1 MSIRRLSLI
10 SALSLMVSVPALAE
24 PIKVV
29 ASFSILGD
37 MVAKVAGP
45 DATVRVLVG
54 PDGDGHVYQPTPADA
69 RSVAEAKAI
78 FVNGLGF
85 EGWMPRLIK
94 SSTAKGV
101 VVEATKGIKPLKA
114 EEEEHDHDAKKG
126 HDHDHGAFDPHAWHD
141 LKNAQIYVKNIVAG
155 LSAADP
161 EHAEGFKARGAAYAA
176 DLQALDQDIRASID
190 ALPKSKRKVI
200 TSHDAF
206 AYFGKAY
213 GVAFLSPQGVST
225 EAEASA
231 KDVANLIRQ
240 MKKEKIRAVFVENI
254 TDTRLT
260 TQIAKE
266 AGGEIGAPLYSD
278 ALSPA
283 SGPASDFVSLM
294 RYNTAK
300 LTEGMAKN

>member
-1 MSIRRLSLI
+1 MIRRLSLV
-10 SALSLMVSVPALAE
+10 SALTLLISVPALAE

-94 SSTAKGV
+94 SSAAKGV

-114 EEEEHDHDAKKG
+114 EEEEDHKSGHAHDHS
-126 HDHDHGAFDPHAWHD
+126 AFDPHAWHD
-141 LKNAQIYVKNIVAG
+141 LKNAQVYVKNIVSG

-161 EHAEGFKARGAAYAA
+161 DHAEGFKARGAAYTA
-176 DLQALDQDIRASID
+176 DLQALDQDIRASIE
-190 ALPKSKRKVI
+190 ALPKAKRKVI

-213 GVAFLSPQGVST
+213 GITFLAPQGVST

-240 MKKEKIRAVFVENI
+240 MKKEKIRAVFVENV

-266 AGGEIGAPLYSD
+266 AGGELGAPLYSD
-278 ALSPA
+278 ALSPL
-283 SGPASDFVSLM
+283 SGPAPDFLTLI

>member
-10 SALSLMVSVPALAE
+10 SALSLLVSVPALAE

-94 SSTAKGV
+94 SSTTKGV

-114 EEEEHDHDAKKG
+114 AEE
-126 HDHDHGAFDPHAWHD
+126 DHDHGAFDPHAWHD
-141 LKNAQIYVKNIVAG
+141 LKNAQVYVQNIVAG

-161 EHAEGFKARGAAYAA
+161 EHANGFKARGAAYTA

-190 ALPKSKRKVI
+190 ALPKAKRKVI

-213 GVAFLSPQGVST
+213 GIAFLSPQGVST

-260 TQIAKE
+260 AQIAKE
-266 AGGEIGAPLYSD
+266 AGGELGAPLYSD

-283 SGPASDFVSLM
+283 SGPAPDFLSLM

>member
-1 MSIRRLSLI
+1 MSRLRLSLL
-10 SALSLMVSVPALAE
+10 SALSLLIAAPAFAE
-24 PIKVV
+24 PVKVI

-37 MVAKVAGP
+37 MVSKVAGP
-45 DATVRVLVG
+45 DAEVRVLVG

-69 RSVAEAKAI
+69 KAVAEAKAI

-94 SSTAKGV
+94 SSGAKGPLIQ
-101 VVEATKGIKPLKA
+101 ATKGIKPLKGQ
-114 EEEEHDHDAKKG
+114 EEGHGHG
-126 HDHDHGAFDPHAWHD
+126 HDHGNEDPHAWHD

-155 LSAADP
+155 LSAAAP
-161 EHAEGFKARGAAYAA
+161 EHAAAFAQRGAAYSA
-176 DLQALDQDIRASID
+176 DLAALDQDIRASID
-190 ALPKSKRKVI
+190 ALPKAKRKVI

-206 AYFGKAY
+206 AYFGRAY
-213 GVAFLSPQGVST
+213 GITFLSPQGVST

-240 MKKEKIRAVFVENI
+240 MRKEKIRAVFVENI
-254 TDTRLT
+254 TDARLVS
-260 TQIAKE
+260 QIAKE
-266 AGGEIGAPLYSD
+266 ANGELGSALFSD
-278 ALSPA
+278 ALSPDG
-283 SGPASDFVSLM
+283 GPAPDFISLM